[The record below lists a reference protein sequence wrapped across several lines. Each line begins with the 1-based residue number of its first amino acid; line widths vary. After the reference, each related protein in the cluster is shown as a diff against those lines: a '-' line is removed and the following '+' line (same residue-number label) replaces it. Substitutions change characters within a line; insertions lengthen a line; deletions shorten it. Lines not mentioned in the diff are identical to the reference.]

1 MNLATVI
8 LAAGQGK
15 RMKSSKPKVLH
26 PILGKPMLW
35 YIIQVANQVTQRKT
49 IVVVGHK
56 PDLIKETFKESAL
69 FVPQEEQLGTGHAVL
84 QTEPLLKGK
93 VDFVLVTY
101 GDMPL
106 LRERTLRKLIDSKP
120 NPLQP
125 ITMLTVFMDD
135 PHGFGRI
142 IRDDN
147 GDVHAIVEEAQAT
160 QKQREIKELNAGVYV
175 FNAEWLWDA
184 LPKITLSPKGEYY
197 LTDLIG
203 IAIEQG
209 KSIKAIPV
217 EDTQEVIGVNTRV
230 HLAEVSSIIQA
241 RINRKWMLDGVTITN
256 PDSTTIEPT
265 VSIGQDTTILPN
277 TFLQGDTRIGE
288 NCVIGPNSI
297 VDNTKIG
304 RNCIIRA
311 SVLEGAILEDN
322 VDIGPFGH
330 LRRGAHL
337 AKGVH
342 MGNFG
347 EVKDSHLGEG
357 TKMGHFSYIGNATI
371 GKNVNIGAGTITC
384 NYDGKQKNPT
394 EIGDDVFIGSDTM
407 LVAPIKLG
415 DGAHT
420 GAGSVV
426 TKDIAEYMLAV
437 GIPARAIRK
446 INREEKASVKNEK
459 KDG

>member
-35 YIIQVANQVTQRKT
+35 YIIQVAHQVTQRKT

-56 PDLIKETFKESAL
+56 PDLIKEIFKESAL
-69 FVPQEEQLGTGHAVL
+69 FVTQEEQLGTGHAVL

-106 LRERTLRKLIDSKP
+106 LRERTLWKLIDSKP
-120 NPLQP
+120 NPSQP
-125 ITMLTVFMDD
+125 ITLLTVSMDD

-147 GDVHAIVEEAQAT
+147 GDVQAIVEEAQAT

-175 FNAEWLWDA
+175 FNAEWLWDT
-184 LPKITLSPKGEYY
+184 LPKILLSPKGEYY
-197 LTDLIG
+197 LTDLVG

-217 EDTQEVIGVNTRV
+217 EDAQEVIGVNTRV
-230 HLAEVSSIIQA
+230 HLAEITSIIQA
-241 RINRKWMLDGVTITN
+241 RINQKWMLDGVTITN
-256 PDSTTIEPT
+256 PDSTYIEPT

-288 NCVIGPNSI
+288 NSVIGPNSI

-304 RNCIIRA
+304 KNCIIRA

-394 EIGDDVFIGSDTM
+394 DIGDDVFIGSDTM
-407 LVAPIKLG
+407 LVAPVKLG

-446 INREEKASVKNEK
+446 INPEEKSSVKNEK
-459 KDG
+459 KYG